1 MELETWKDEP
11 QLSSSP
17 EFKPLDLYLNKRK
30 QIEDAM
36 TFGGTVDGATWM
48 KASPPTI
55 NPLTGQ
61 AERSAVA
68 REILADYGKDLIE
81 EYPDTFLIKYFMVF
95 YFMKST
101 IQDMRINEC

>member
-17 EFKPLDLYLNKRK
+17 EYTPLEKYLNKRN

-36 TFGGTVDGATWM
+36 TYGGTVDGATWM

-55 NPLTGQ
+55 SPLTGQ

-81 EYPDTFLIKYFMVF
+81 EYPDTFFNQIF
-95 YFMKST
+95 YGILFYEVDNT
-101 IQDMRINEC
+101 RYED